1 MQQKRIG
8 YYDVLKGIAII
19 AVVLYHLGVCGYG
32 YLGVDIFLVIA
43 GYFTARS
50 MNKCDISIGGGYKR
64 LLLSRLY
71 RLWPLLAIAGAICL
85 VWGYFLMLPDDY
97 ENTVQSI
104 VATNFFGNNILQAIT
119 TKNYWDVSNEYK
131 PLMHTWYVGLLMQ
144 YYVFIIVIGWLTQK
158 FSGKNR
164 KRVVIVITSIIAVVS
179 LLLYLFF
186 GSPADKFYFLQYR
199 LFEFAAGMLV
209 FYLLFKKDQEPRE
222 SNRWNVLFLVIYG
235 CLLALL
241 FVDVSFIK
249 NQVRLLLVVG
259 LTSLLLWTMPKFK
272 IAGDAFF
279 LNTWLAAIGRCSYS
293 IFVWHQLVF
302 ALTRYSFT
310 NNLTAVIPL
319 MIITAIIAM
328 LTILSYRFIEKVPHN
343 NAICVSTVALILLT
357 TVGSLK
363 VYKDA
368 GVVRNI
374 PELDVKK
381 SDAHRGMWAEYCDR
395 GYKYDREF
403 SNDSRSK
410 WYVIGNSFGRD
421 MVNIISESPIANKV
435 DLIYSDNHSF
445 EAHPERFAQADI
457 VIASSLGGEEY
468 IVKIQSLCSS
478 HSRFYVVGEKNF
490 GTCNG
495 QIYRQR
501 GSMDYHNLTAEME
514 DGYADRNLERKRM
527 YAESFIDLISLVQ
540 QPDGRV
546 LVFTEDGRF
555 ISQDCR
561 HLTQAGAQYYARL
574 IDWGSFGMKND
585 N

>member
-1 MQQKRIG
+1 MQQKRLG
-8 YYDVLKGIAII
+8 YYDVLKGITII

-50 MNKCDISIGGGYKR
+50 MTKCATSGGGYKR
-64 LLLSRLY
+64 LLINRLY
-71 RLWPLLAIAGAICL
+71 RLWPLLALAGVICL
-85 VWGYFLMLPDDY
+85 GWGYFLMLPDDY
-97 ENTVQSI
+97 ENVAQSI

-144 YYVFIIVIGWLTQK
+144 YYVFIVAVGWLTQK
-158 FSGKNR
+158 LARKNHNR
-164 KRVVIVITSIIAVVS
+164 ATIAVTVIIAVVS
-179 LLLYLFF
+179 LLLYLFI
-186 GSPADKFYFLQYR
+186 GSTAEKFYFLQYR

-209 FYLLFKKDQEPRE
+209 FYLFFKKDQELRE
-222 SNRWNVLFLVIYG
+222 SELWNWLFPVIYA

-241 FVDVSFIK
+241 FIDAPFIA

-259 LTSLLLWTMPKFK
+259 LTALLLWAMPKFK
-272 IAGDAFF
+272 VAGNAFF
-279 LNTWLAAIGRCSYS
+279 SNTWLAAIGRCSYS

-310 NNLTAVIPL
+310 NDLTAAMPL
-319 MIITAIIAM
+319 LIITAIIAV
-328 LTILSYRFIEKVPHN
+328 LTVLSYKFIEKAPQN
-343 NAICVSTVALILLT
+343 TAIWASTVVVILLT
-357 TVGSLK
+357 TGGSLW
-363 VYKDA
+363 VYKEA
-368 GVVRNI
+368 GVVRDI

-381 SDAHRGMWAEYCDR
+381 SDVHRGMWAEYCDR
-395 GYKYDREF
+395 GYQYDRDF
-403 SNDSRSK
+403 SDDSRSK

-421 MVNIISESPIANKV
+421 MVNIISESAIANDI
-435 DLIYSDNHSF
+435 DLVYSDNHTF
-445 EAHPERFAQADI
+445 EAHPERFAQADV

-468 IVKIQSLCSS
+468 IAKIQSLCSA
-478 HSRFYVVGEKNF
+478 HSRFYVAGEKNF

-501 GSMDYHNLTAEME
+501 SSADYHNLTAKME
-514 DGYADRNLERKRM
+514 DGYEDRNMKRKSL
-527 YAESFIDLISLVQ
+527 YAGNFIDLISLVQ

-546 LVFTEDGRF
+546 RIFTDDGRF

-561 HLTQAGAQYYARL
+561 HLTQAGAQYYAQL
-574 IDWGSFGMKND
+574 INWGTVRD
-585 N
+585 EAH